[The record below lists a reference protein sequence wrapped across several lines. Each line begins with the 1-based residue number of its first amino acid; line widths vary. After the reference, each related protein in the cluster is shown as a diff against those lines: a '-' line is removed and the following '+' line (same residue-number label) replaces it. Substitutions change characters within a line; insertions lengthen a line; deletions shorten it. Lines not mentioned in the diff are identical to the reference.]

1 MKNTLAHIIKLTEI
15 KDKDKILRITREKWQ
30 RTYKETPIRL
40 SADFS
45 AETLQAKKE
54 WHDIFGDGRE
64 EPTTK
69 NSIKTQSQLTEK
81 SEVLHLSKS

>member
-1 MKNTLAHIIKLTEI
+1 MKNTPTHIIKLTEI

-45 AETLQAKKE
+45 TETLQAKKE
-54 WHDIFGDGRE
+54 WHDIFSDGRE

-69 NSIKTQSQLTEK
+69 NSIKTHSHLTEK
-81 SEVLHLSKS
+81 SKVLHISKS

>member
-1 MKNTLAHIIKLTEI
+1 MKNTLTHIIKLTEI
-15 KDKDKILRITREKWQ
+15 KDKDKILKIKREKWQ

-45 AETLQAKKE
+45 TETLQAKKE
-54 WHDIFGDGRE
+54 WHDIFSDERE

-69 NSIKTQSQLTEK
+69 NTIKTLIHIWQRNQK
-81 SEVLHLSKS
+81 FYI